1 MGKKCFFLANE
12 NTSIDINN
20 SIYEETIMC
29 LVDAYVHFRENYFIE
44 RPKFIKKITNEY
56 LMNCFYRICDMII
69 DGRDPETLQI
79 ETDIMINNSRNYP
92 PEIANCLLFMKES
105 LPALQENKFSKLDRI
120 VYEYGNK
127 NVENYVYSN
136 YNKYFK

>member
-1 MGKKCFFLANE
+1 
-12 NTSIDINN
+12 
-20 SIYEETIMC
+20 MC

-92 PEIANCLLFMKES
+92 PEIANYLLFMKES